1 MASLLSFNQFREVT
15 DSQDLEEASIVN
27 QSNYGPGHK
36 LELRKTANKVIAA
49 VMGKEIEIS
58 SEDSDAE
65 EIKVGAGTESVFIKS
80 DGKVFKIIGSKST
93 INNAFNHAGGGK
105 ADTHK
110 KTRCKEAM
118 SVIVFKYYL
127 DKNKTIEEEDAIEE
141 LPNWDADP
149 SVYTSKYYQSAVLQ
163 LVSFRKIKRLKS
175 MHFEFQGD
183 TYSAKIYAK
192 AKLLGAPKSADNWN
206 PSDIWLFSDSMRTN
220 IDKDLE
226 KINHI
231 QELNLWMRRNY
242 LKKNLVPI
250 SLKQAGEKSSIE
262 LIEPIKYKDRK
273 LDYDFTLNRIQ
284 IAGTC
289 KSVFVETKSGF
300 TFKANARAAKDN
312 PNLFYEGT
320 MKGENF
326 AMGAIDKTAWDD
338 FHKGK
343 VPNGKDI
350 KPTSRLLT
358 GAKTTYKKYKRDIVQ
373 KNNDIL
379 FNPNFKNMDNLL
391 QQRYIHCAD
400 FVKFIMENY
409 DKAMK
414 FGFYASM
421 KVSAINSMYIKIK

>member
-149 SVYTSKYYQSAVLQ
+149 SVY
-163 LVSFRKIKRLKS
+163 
-175 MHFEFQGD
+175 
-183 TYSAKIYAK
+183 
-192 AKLLGAPKSADNWN
+192 
-206 PSDIWLFSDSMRTN
+206 
-220 IDKDLE
+220 
-226 KINHI
+226 
-231 QELNLWMRRNY
+231 RRIGIP
-242 LKKNLVPI
+242 V
-250 SLKQAGEKSSIE
+250 G
-262 LIEPIKYKDRK
+262 
-273 LDYDFTLNRIQ
+273 
-284 IAGTC
+284 
-289 KSVFVETKSGF
+289 
-300 TFKANARAAKDN
+300 
-312 PNLFYEGT
+312 
-320 MKGENF
+320 
-326 AMGAIDKTAWDD
+326 
-338 FHKGK
+338 
-343 VPNGKDI
+343 
-350 KPTSRLLT
+350 
-358 GAKTTYKKYKRDIVQ
+358 
-373 KNNDIL
+373 
-379 FNPNFKNMDNLL
+379 
-391 QQRYIHCAD
+391 
-400 FVKFIMENY
+400 
-409 DKAMK
+409 
-414 FGFYASM
+414 
-421 KVSAINSMYIKIK
+421 